1 VFFAPSFAAR
11 SGIAGVETGFI
22 MNTLRRKFSRLFD
35 GLWRNP
41 EFVKLWGSLT
51 ITAFGAQITNLALP
65 LTAAVLLHATP
76 WQMGVLVALE
86 TLPFAL
92 VSLHAGVL
100 IDRVRK
106 LPIVIAADIGRG
118 VALLAIPVAAFTDSL
133 SIEILYAVGFFC
145 GVQNVVGGAAYQ
157 VLLAQMA
164 GRNRLVEANAKV
176 ALGET
181 SSALVGPGLAG
192 GLIQLVTAPF
202 AIILDALTFF
212 ASALMLRRIRIPR
225 DIPDPG
231 PRPSVTTEI
240 HEGLKLVWNNRT
252 LQALAW
258 LAGLWQILHH
268 MQIAVLILFATRELG
283 LSAGAIGLTYVF
295 GGLGCVLASA
305 FAQRLS
311 ARFGVGPII
320 VHGLA
325 LTALGWQAFGL
336 ISGPVWLAT
345 LVLGCAMLMFDFGA
359 VLYGINYLALRQ
371 AITPDRLLGRMT
383 ATMRFLT
390 VAAAPLGS
398 LAGGALATAIGLR
411 STLLTIGVLG
421 ILLVVGAVLWS
432 PVRRHREMPA
442 VASD

>member
-1 VFFAPSFAAR
+1 
-11 SGIAGVETGFI
+11 
-22 MNTLRRKFSRLFD
+22 MNTLRRKFGLSFQ

-41 EFVKLWGSLT
+41 EFMKLWMSLT
-51 ITAFGAQITNLALP
+51 ITSFGAQVTNLALP
-65 LTAAVLLHATP
+65 LTAAVLLQATP

-106 LPIVIAADIGRG
+106 LPIVIAAAIGRG
-118 VALLAIPVAAFTDSL
+118 LALLAIPIAAYFGAL
-133 SIEILYAVGFFC
+133 SIEILFMVGFLC
-145 GVQNVVGGAAYQ
+145 GIQNVVGGAAYQ
-157 VLLAQMA
+157 VLLARMA
-164 GRNRLVEANAKV
+164 GRSRLVEANAKV

-181 SSALVGPGLAG
+181 SAALVGPGLAG

-202 AIILDALTFF
+202 AILIDALTFVV
-212 ASALMLRRIRIPR
+212 SGLMLRRIHVPG
-225 DIPDPG
+225 DVPDPG
-231 PRPSVTTEI
+231 PRPSVTAEI

-252 LQALAW
+252 LLALAW

-268 MQIAVLILFATRELG
+268 MQVAVLILFATRELG
-283 LSAGAIGLTYVF
+283 LSAGAIGLTYAF

-311 ARFGVGPII
+311 ARFGIGPVI

-336 ISGPVWLAT
+336 VSGPVWLAT
-345 LVLGCAMLMFDFGA
+345 LLLGCAMLMFDFGA

-371 AITPDRLLGRMT
+371 AITPDRLMGRMT

-411 STLLTIGVLG
+411 GTLLTIGVLS
-421 ILLVVGAVLWS
+421 IALVAGAVVWS
-432 PVRRHREMPA
+432 PVRRHREMPVPA
-442 VASD
+442 ND

>member
-1 VFFAPSFAAR
+1 MKLP
-11 SGIAGVETGFI
+11 VERLQRI
-22 MNTLRRKFSRLFD
+22 SRTAFG

-41 EFVKLWGSLT
+41 EFMKLWVSST
-51 ITAFGAQITNLALP
+51 VTSFGAQITNLALP
-65 LTAAVLLHATP
+65 LTAAVLLQATP

-106 LPIVIAADIGRG
+106 LPIVILADIGRG
-118 VALLAIPVAAFTDSL
+118 VALLAIPITAYTGTL
-133 SIEILYAVGFFC
+133 SVEILYVVGFLC

-157 VLLAQMA
+157 VLLAQLA
-164 GRNRLVEANAKV
+164 GRGRLVEVNAKI

-181 SSALVGPGLAG
+181 SAALVGPGLAG

-202 AIILDALTFF
+202 TMVIAAFTFF
-212 ASALMLRRIRIPR
+212 ASALMLRRVRAQNDVPH
-225 DIPDPG
+225 PG
-231 PRPSVTTEI
+231 PKASVAAEI
-240 HEGLKLVWNNRT
+240 HEGLALVWNNQT
-252 LQALAW
+252 LLALAW

-268 MQIAVLILFATRELG
+268 MQLAVLILFATRDLG
-283 LSAGAIGLTYVF
+283 LSAGEIGLVYAF

-305 FAQRLS
+305 MAERLS
-311 ARFGVGPII
+311 AWLGVGPVI

-325 LTALGWQAFGL
+325 LTALAWQAFGL
-336 ISGPVWLAT
+336 ISGSVWFAT
-345 LVLGCAMLMFDFGA
+345 IALGCAMLVLDFGA
-359 VLYGINYLALRQ
+359 VLFGINYLALRQ

-411 STLLTIGVLG
+411 ATLLTVGVLA
-421 ILLVVGAVLWS
+421 LVLVVSAVIWS
-432 PVRRHREMPA
+432 PVRRHRKLPV